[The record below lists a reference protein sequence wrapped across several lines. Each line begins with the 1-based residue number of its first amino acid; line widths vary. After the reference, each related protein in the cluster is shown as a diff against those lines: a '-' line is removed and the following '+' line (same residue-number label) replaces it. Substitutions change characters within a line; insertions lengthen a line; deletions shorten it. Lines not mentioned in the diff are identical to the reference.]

1 MFFSKI
7 QRTFEIC
14 CSFQSLVKSFK
25 KRAPNKTSLD
35 SWPASQATR
44 PRELK
49 RLEKELQAAVGLKGK
64 VETAREFLLME
75 IICFLECGSGVGCLQ
90 VSVFFWDDSLV

>member
-14 CSFQSLVKSFK
+14 CSFQSLVKFFK

-35 SWPASQATR
+35 SLGLEATR

-64 VETAREFLLME
+64 VETDREFLLLEFVSLNVVPGLDSWGSVIFLME
-75 IICFLECGSGVGCLQ
+75 
-90 VSVFFWDDSLV
+90 SLLV